1 MMIIPSGK
9 PKIWDKQ
16 PEKGPVP
23 AKEAYTGTF
32 HRLCRGYAEMLGE
45 SYLILSPKYGFLK
58 PDDLVTG
65 SYDVRF
71 DYNGVNAETISLPE
85 LQAGWKQL
93 EINQE
98 VIVMLGGKKIYSFI
112 GENCT
117 RTAVCFS
124 AGRSARN
131 RGNAADAERS
141 HSKTAPALDL
151 RKNEERCSDQKEEDT
166 VFEVAADKEIQCLK
180 QHQYREG
187 FHNNG

>member
-32 HRLCRGYAEMLGE
+32 HRLCRDYAEMLGE

-85 LQAGWKQL
+85 LQTAWKQL

-98 VIVMLGGKKIYSFI
+98 VIVMLGGKKFI
-112 GENCT
+112 RLLE
-117 RTAVCFS
+117 
-124 AGRSARN
+124 
-131 RGNAADAERS
+131 
-141 HSKTAPALDL
+141 KTAPEQQFVFPLVGARGIGEMQQMLKEAI
-151 RKNEERCSDQKEEDT
+151 RKQRP
-166 VFEVAADKEIQCLK
+166 L
-180 QHQYREG
+180 
-187 FHNNG
+187 

>member
-71 DYNGVNAETISLPE
+71 DYNGVNAETISLAE
-85 LQAGWKQL
+85 LQTAWKQL

-98 VIVMLGGKKIYSFI
+98 VIVMLGGKKFI
-112 GENCT
+112 RLLE
-117 RTAVCFS
+117 
-124 AGRSARN
+124 
-131 RGNAADAERS
+131 
-141 HSKTAPALDL
+141 KTAPEQQFVFPLVGARGIGEMQQML
-151 RKNEERCSDQKEEDT
+151 KE
-166 VFEVAADKEIQCLK
+166 AIGK
-180 QHQYREG
+180 QRPL
-187 FHNNG
+187 

>member
-32 HRLCRGYAEMLGE
+32 HRLCRDYAEMLGE

-85 LQAGWKQL
+85 LQTAWKQL

-98 VIVMLGGKKIYSFI
+98 VIVMLGGKKFI
-112 GENCT
+112 RLSE
-117 RTAVCFS
+117 
-124 AGRSARN
+124 
-131 RGNAADAERS
+131 
-141 HSKTAPALDL
+141 KTAPEQQFVFPLIGARGIGEMQQMLKEAI
-151 RKNEERCSDQKEEDT
+151 RKQRP
-166 VFEVAADKEIQCLK
+166 L
-180 QHQYREG
+180 
-187 FHNNG
+187 